1 MPVQDKTEPATPRKR
16 EEAREEGKVAKSTDV
31 GSALVL
37 VVVLLVAKASG
48 PYYLGT
54 LSRILREAFSTLHT
68 RELTVDAI
76 PSLAGSCA
84 FSVGYLCLPIAL
96 GAASIGLAANVMQ
109 VGFRITTKPLAPNLN
124 KLDPLKGI
132 VRLVSVRSLVEI
144 TKAIAKITV
153 VGYVV
158 YAFLKKEYPAL
169 IDLAGL
175 PTPAVGL
182 AVADLCF
189 RLLGRACAA
198 MLVIAILDYLYQRFY
213 LEQTLRM
220 TKQEVK
226 EEFKRSEGDPHVKG
240 RMRQR
245 QREISRR
252 RMVQEVARADAVVT
266 NPTHYAV
273 AIKYDVEK
281 MAAPMVVA
289 KGQRLLAQ
297 RIRAIAEASGVPIV
311 ENPPVARLLY
321 KTVEIGQQVP
331 EELYQA
337 VAEILAY
344 VYRLN
349 EKVGYRRAS

>member
-1 MPVQDKTEPATPRKR
+1 MPVQDRTEPATPRKR

-31 GSALVL
+31 SSAM
-37 VVVLLVAKASG
+37 VLLIVLLIAKTAG

-54 LSRILREAFSTLHT
+54 LSRVLKEAFSTLHT
-68 RELTVDAI
+68 QELTPDSFPA
-76 PSLAGSCA
+76 LAGSCA
-84 FSVGYLCLPIAL
+84 FSVGWLCLPIAL
-96 GAASIGLAANVMQ
+96 SAAAIGLASNVLQ
-109 VGFRITTKPLAPNLN
+109 VGFRITTKPLAP
-124 KLDPLKGI
+124 KIERLDPFKGV
-132 VRLVSVRSLVEI
+132 VRLVSVRSFVELA
-144 TKAIAKITV
+144 KAVAKITV

-158 YAFLKKEYPAL
+158 FGFLKKEYPAL
-169 IDLAGL
+169 IDLAGM
-175 PTPAVGL
+175 PPAAVG
-182 AVADLCF
+182 VAASNLCF

-245 QREISRR
+245 QRDISRR
-252 RMVQEVARADAVVT
+252 RMVHEVSKADAVIT

-273 AIKYDVEK
+273 AIKYEAEK
-281 MAAPMVVA
+281 MTAPMVVA

-297 RIRAIAEASGVPIV
+297 RIKEIAEASGVPIV

-349 EKVGYRRAS
+349 EKAAYRRAS